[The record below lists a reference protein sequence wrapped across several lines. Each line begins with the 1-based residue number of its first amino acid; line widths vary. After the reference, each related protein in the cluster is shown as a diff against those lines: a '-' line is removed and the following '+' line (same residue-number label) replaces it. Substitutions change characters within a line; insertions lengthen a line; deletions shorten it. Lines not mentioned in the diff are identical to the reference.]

1 MEEYKVNRNMKL
13 KSFSQHWQ
21 LNQFEKLICYH
32 MIWPCCLNASLSPF
46 TTSIVYIYIYKVLK
60 FDWKNDLNMCI
71 LKYKI
76 INMRKKIPSHITC
89 K

>member
-1 MEEYKVNRNMKL
+1 MEESQVNNMKL
-13 KSFSQHWQ
+13 IIFSQLWQ

-32 MIWPCCLNASLSPF
+32 MILPCWLNASLSPL
-46 TTSIVYIYIYKVLK
+46 TTSSVCVCKVLK

-71 LKYKI
+71 LKNKI
-76 INMRKKIPSHITC
+76 IIMKKKNPSHIPC